1 MLLFRDAKK
10 RGVMRLPWEKLT
22 KQRSISFTD
31 EMHEKIE
38 ATARRF
44 DVSFGSIVR
53 ACVDNDLNKLIDRES
68 KRRKSKKKLG

>member
-10 RGVMRLPWEKLT
+10 RGVMHLPWEKLT

-38 ATARRF
+38 AASKRF

-53 ACVDNDLNKLIDRES
+53 ACVENDLNKLIDRES
-68 KRRKSKKKLG
+68 KRRKPKKKLG